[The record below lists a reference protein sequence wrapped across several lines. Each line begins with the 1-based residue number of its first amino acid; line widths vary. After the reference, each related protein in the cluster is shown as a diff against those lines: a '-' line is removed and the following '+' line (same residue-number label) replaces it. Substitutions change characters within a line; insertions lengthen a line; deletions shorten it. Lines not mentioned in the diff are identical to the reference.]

1 MKKRPAGAFVLVINE
16 HNLGELDNILKEAE
30 NGNT

>member
-1 MKKRPAGAFVLVINE
+1 MKKSPSEAVVFVINE
-16 HNLGELDNILKEAE
+16 HNIGELDAMLKEAE